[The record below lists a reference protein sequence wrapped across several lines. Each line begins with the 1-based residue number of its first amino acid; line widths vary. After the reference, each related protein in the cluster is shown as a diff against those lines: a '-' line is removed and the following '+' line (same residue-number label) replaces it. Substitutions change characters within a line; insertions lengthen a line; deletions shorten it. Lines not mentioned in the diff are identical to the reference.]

1 MEHRLNWELIDYC
14 TNIGIWIVFLV
25 GFYAGYCCRKSWG
38 NWLMFYS
45 LAGGMVIMLI
55 ISLLFQVIGIN
66 GFGVFDEMVEYEK
79 VIIRAHQDE
88 KEGPDNYLNFVLQ
101 VQIGFICTLD
111 VWFLFVVA
119 SHANCVDQELAED
132 D

>member
-1 MEHRLNWELIDYC
+1 MSVSECVTTLGVIMTVLLPVAIWSLIAMEHRLNWELIDYC

-55 ISLLFQVIGIN
+55 ISLLF
-66 GFGVFDEMVEYEK
+66 
-79 VIIRAHQDE
+79 
-88 KEGPDNYLNFVLQ
+88 
-101 VQIGFICTLD
+101 
-111 VWFLFVVA
+111 
-119 SHANCVDQELAED
+119 
-132 D
+132 